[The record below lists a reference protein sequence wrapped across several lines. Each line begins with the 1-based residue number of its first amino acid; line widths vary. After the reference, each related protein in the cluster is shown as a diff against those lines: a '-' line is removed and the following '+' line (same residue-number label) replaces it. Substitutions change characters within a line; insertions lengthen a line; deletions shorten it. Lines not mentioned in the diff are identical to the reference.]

1 MATAF
6 ATAAALP
13 GRAPARRGVAAAAVR
28 PARGLAA
35 VRSTRRCRTSV
46 LRMAEEGAAPEAD
59 VKAEVTEDAP
69 APKKKK
75 EKKVG
80 GKKSLLKPDG
90 TPYAPWMGGLVE
102 EEGPRKVKKPKTDA
116 KGRLANDPQAGE
128 LAGVGLNGRLLGDE
142 VDLRWE
148 TGTEENNKG
157 FKVTRR
163 AGKSDTW
170 EFVADYQTAP
180 SELQTKG
187 PDGGAYAF
195 IDATNPPPGNW
206 IYRVSD
212 VSKDGTINDL
222 AQCMVEV
229 ESSNARSTQT
239 IALAV
244 LVILAVGLVVAG
256 LSLDPQ

>member
-1 MATAF
+1 MAVAF
-6 ATAAALP
+6 ATAATLP
-13 GRAPARRGVAAAAVR
+13 GRAPARQGVAAAAVR
-28 PARGLAA
+28 PARGLTAA
-35 VRSTRRCRTSV
+35 RSTRRCRPSV
-46 LRMAEEGAAPEAD
+46 LRMAEEAPEASTNTE
-59 VKAEVTEDAP
+59 VAEAAP
-69 APKKKK
+69 VK

-90 TPYAPWMGGLVE
+90 TPYAPWMGGLVA

-148 TGTEENNKG
+148 TGTEENNQG
-157 FKVTRR
+157 FRVTRR
-163 AGKSDTW
+163 AGKSDNW

-180 SELQTKG
+180 SELQSKG
-187 PDGGAYAF
+187 PEGGAYAF
-195 IDATNPPPGNW
+195 IDATNPPPGTW

-229 ESSNARSTQT
+229 ESSNARTTQT

-244 LVILAVGLVVAG
+244 LVIVGVALVAAG

>member
-1 MATAF
+1 MAAAF

-13 GRAPARRGVAAAAVR
+13 GRAPARRGAAAAAIQ
-28 PARGLAA
+28 PARGLPAA
-35 VRSTRRCRTSV
+35 ARSTRRCRPSV
-46 LRMAEEGAAPEAD
+46 LRMAEEGAAAEAD
-59 VKAEVTEDAP
+59 AEVAEAAP
-69 APKKKK
+69 TKK

-90 TPYAPWMGGLVE
+90 TPYAPWMGGLAA

-148 TGTEENNKG
+148 TGTEVNNKG

-187 PDGGAYAF
+187 PEGGAYAF
-195 IDATNPPPGNW
+195 IDATNPPPGMW

-212 VSKDGTINDL
+212 VSQDGTVNDL

-244 LVILAVGLVVAG
+244 LVILAVGLVIAG

>member
-1 MATAF
+1 MCGPPFLCACSS
-6 ATAAALP
+6 ALTHP
-13 GRAPARRGVAAAAVR
+13 LPPSQVA
-28 PARGLAA
+28 
-35 VRSTRRCRTSV
+35 
-46 LRMAEEGAAPEAD
+46 EAAPR
-59 VKAEVTEDAP
+59 
-69 APKKKK
+69 KK

-90 TPYAPWMGGLVE
+90 TPYAPWMGGLAA

-187 PDGGAYAF
+187 PEGGAYAF
-195 IDATNPPPGNW
+195 IDATNPPPGTW